1 MPNYVDNE
9 KLYDALVEYKKLCLV
24 AENCGDDEPPIPSY
38 IAGCFL
44 LIGEG
49 LSSKPNF
56 MNYTY
61 KDDMVMDGVEN
72 CIRYCTNFN
81 PEKSKN
87 PFAYFTQIIYYAFLR
102 RIAKE
107 KKQSHVRNK
116 MIERDAYDSFTTME
130 GDDSSYYVEG
140 IDTKLFLPEDD
151 VYKPKKKEPAKK
163 KGLEIFMEKDT

>member
-87 PFAYFTQIIYYAFLR
+87 PFAYFTQITYYAFLR
-102 RIAKE
+102 IIHKE
-107 KKQSHVRNK
+107 KTQVYIKHLVTENSGILENLEGEDVVVEVIGNLDVKGEFKRKGKKRNK
-116 MIERDAYDSFTTME
+116 GKSL
-130 GDDSSYYVEG
+130 GS
-140 IDTKLFLPEDD
+140 
-151 VYKPKKKEPAKK
+151 
-163 KGLEIFMEKDT
+163 LEEFME

>member
-87 PFAYFTQIIYYAFLR
+87 PFAYFTQITYYAFLR
-102 RIAKE
+102 IIHKE
-107 KKQSHVRNK
+107 KKQVYIKHLVTENSGILENLEGEDVVVEVIGNLDVKGEFKRKGKKRNK
-116 MIERDAYDSFTTME
+116 GKSL
-130 GDDSSYYVEG
+130 GS
-140 IDTKLFLPEDD
+140 
-151 VYKPKKKEPAKK
+151 
-163 KGLEIFMEKDT
+163 LEEFME

>member
-72 CIRYCTNFN
+72 CIRYCTNLN

-87 PFAYFTQIIYYAFLR
+87 PFAYFTQITYYAFLR
-102 RIAKE
+102 IIHKE
-107 KKQSHVRNK
+107 KKQVYIKHLVTENSGILENLEGEDVVVEVIGNLDVKGEFKRKGKKRNK
-116 MIERDAYDSFTTME
+116 GKSL
-130 GDDSSYYVEG
+130 GS
-140 IDTKLFLPEDD
+140 
-151 VYKPKKKEPAKK
+151 
-163 KGLEIFMEKDT
+163 LEEFME

>member
-87 PFAYFTQIIYYAFLR
+87 PFAYFTQITYYAFLR
-102 RIAKE
+102 IIHKE
-107 KKQSHVRNK
+107 KKQVYIKHLVTENSGILENLEVEDVVVEVIGNLDVKGEFKRKGKKRNK
-116 MIERDAYDSFTTME
+116 GKSL
-130 GDDSSYYVEG
+130 GS
-140 IDTKLFLPEDD
+140 
-151 VYKPKKKEPAKK
+151 
-163 KGLEIFMEKDT
+163 LEEFME

>member
-1 MPNYVDNE
+1 MPNYVDNV

-24 AENCGDDEPPIPSY
+24 AENCGDDDPPIPPY
-38 IAGCFL
+38 IAECFL
-44 LIGEG
+44 LIGQG

-87 PFAYFTQIIYYAFLR
+87 PFAYFTQITYYAFLR
-102 RIAKE
+102 IIHKE
-107 KKQSHVRNK
+107 KKQVYIKHLVTENSGILENLEGEDIVVQVIGNLDVKGEFKRKSKKRNK
-116 MIERDAYDSFTTME
+116 GKSL
-130 GDDSSYYVEG
+130 GS
-140 IDTKLFLPEDD
+140 
-151 VYKPKKKEPAKK
+151 
-163 KGLEIFMEKDT
+163 LEEFME